1 MPVSLY
7 EISIPVFI
15 RGLTNLAAI
24 LQKAE
29 TYADEKGLPHSTF
42 LDARLREDMAALPFQ
57 IQRCSDTSK
66 GVVARVGG
74 LDNVEMKDDETT
86 FEQLR
91 ARIHKTIELLERVD
105 PKSMDGKEEA
115 LVVGPRGVQFTGK
128 SFLLLYAI
136 PNFFFHLTT
145 AYGILVSSNSLFLTP
160 RRSKLVLTS
169 SAEAYGS
176 ANWQARLH
184 WPIKVM
190 EGTS

>member
-24 LQKAE
+24 LKKGEA
-29 TYADEKGLPHSTF
+29 YADEKGLAHATV

-66 GVVARVGG
+66 GVAARVGG
-74 LDNVEMKDDETT
+74 LDNVEMADDETT

-91 ARIHKTIELLERVD
+91 ARIDKTIELLERVD
-105 PKSMDGKEEA
+105 PKCMDGKEEA

-128 SFLLLYAI
+128 SYLLLYAI
-136 PNFFFHLTT
+136 PNFFFHVTT
-145 AYGILVSSNSLFLTP
+145 AYAILVSSNSPFLTS

-176 ANWQARLH
+176 ADW
-184 WPIKVM
+184 
-190 EGTS
+190 